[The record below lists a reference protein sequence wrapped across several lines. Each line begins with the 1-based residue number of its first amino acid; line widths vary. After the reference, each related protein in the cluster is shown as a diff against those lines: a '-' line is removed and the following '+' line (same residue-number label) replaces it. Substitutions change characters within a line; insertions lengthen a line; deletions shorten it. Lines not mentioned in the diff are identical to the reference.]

1 MSSQTSGPLTR
12 AAAAGCAKTWSLTV
26 MTALAVTPA
35 ARCEPDARMRGEEDS
50 RCFQISRIALETVSR
65 FRRKRKDEESKQ
77 LGGLIGIGGRL
88 ATPPLPHHR
97 AYGSV
102 PRRFD
107 RVRLGRAHRF
117 GEDRATRNSRCVGPV
132 GPPDVRTCARAQLVN
147 QLRPPPGTLLRRD
160 GATPR
165 SGFAWFAIAAKDTNA
180 IFDGSTLRGS

>member
-1 MSSQTSGPLTR
+1 MAQSSSLRRPLFLLKQT
-12 AAAAGCAKTWSLTV
+12 
-26 MTALAVTPA
+26 
-35 ARCEPDARMRGEEDS
+35 
-50 RCFQISRIALETVSR
+50 
-65 FRRKRKDEESKQ
+65 FRYFRYPP
-77 LGGLIGIGGRL
+77 LIGIGGRL

-117 GEDRATRNSRCVGPV
+117 GEDRATRNRRCVGLV

-147 QLRPPPGTLLRRD
+147 QLRPLRQTLLRRD
-160 GATPR
+160 GVTPR
-165 SGFAWFAIAAKDTNA
+165 SGFAWFAIAAKDTHA